1 MFVLKRIIDIIIALF
16 SKIRHIIESVLGFGR
31 PLEALFLGGTF
42 VLLILAIADVYITNI
57 LLENQATSQFFA
69 LVVALLLINTI
80 YAYGLTFFFV
90 PSRSPGEL
98 AYRIVW
104 NFVYVLNILL
114 ASTYL
119 DLVWAEYQFGSELI
133 LLTAL
138 FLVVLGIASWL
149 KPAQLSSKDLAE
161 GLKTLRENISQAS
174 QTLQEGNRIVRESL
188 RSYRLELESLL
199 RLFRVSHVALLSILF
214 SFVSVAIYAVV
225 DYANQIG
232 LSQIDLGQL
241 GELSFIIAWIIM
253 VIIVIVI
260 LVAGLKRSDF
270 LNTTGEMEQGLL
282 DAELEL

>member
-1 MFVLKRIIDIIIALF
+1 MMFILKRIVDIIIALL
-16 SKIRHIIESVLGFGR
+16 SKIRHIIESALGFGR
-31 PLEALFLGGTF
+31 PMEALFLGGTF
-42 VLLILAIADVYITNI
+42 VLLILAILDKYFDWQLI
-57 LLENQATSQFFA
+57 LPYSFWFFG
-69 LVVALLLINTI
+69 LVIFLLLINTI

-98 AYRIVW
+98 SYRIVW

-119 DLVWAEYQFGSELI
+119 DLAWTYYTFGSELI

-161 GLKTLRENISQAS
+161 GLKVLRENISQAS

-188 RSYRLELESLL
+188 RTYRLELESLL
-199 RLFRVSHVALLSILF
+199 RLFRVSHLSLLSILF
-214 SFVSVAIYAVV
+214 SFVSVAMYAVA
-225 DYANQIG
+225 DYANQLG
-232 LSQIDLGQL
+232 LSQIQL
-241 GELSFIIAWIIM
+241 GSAELSFIIVWLIM